1 MRRASPVEIRES
13 DGGPHLYGTLIQEG
27 RAARRRREVF
37 APGSVEWPADG
48 VGILTRH
55 HGNPKAR
62 ATPTREADGRITIK
76 TRATD
81 PIRAAV
87 EGGRRYMS
95 VEFVAMRE
103 GRTEGGIR
111 EITRALVPD
120 VALVMSPEYAQTAA
134 EVRQRGG
141 YRTRLKTNRRMDC
154 RCSGK
159 LPRGGRVGPR
169 RRPGAQR
176 PRPVQTVRRIQFE
189 PDAFDLMV
197 EDVLRKRRAVSA
209 IARAAGDVVATTG
222 TGTLRLSRVAAGGLG
237 IALDPL
243 DTEAGRQTREL
254 IDAGVDVFARPVL
267 DFEESVYVLD
277 GEAVIVTTAVFSY
290 VLVKPTDRTD
300 GLEALKRGR
309 EGRETGLSMQR
320 RALIAGAV

>member
-55 HGNPKAR
+55 HGAPEVR
-62 ATPTREADGRITIK
+62 AIPTREADGRITIK
-76 TRATD
+76 ARVTD
-81 PIRAAV
+81 AIRAAV
-87 EGGRRYMS
+87 AAGRRFMS

-141 YRTRLKTNRRMDC
+141 YRTRLKSKRRMDC

-159 LPRGGRVGPR
+159 VGRKG
-169 RRPGAQR
+169 RPGGQR
-176 PRPVQTVRRIQFE
+176 REVRRIEFE
-189 PDAFDLMV
+189 DDAFQDMI
-197 EDVLRKRRAVSA
+197 LRIEAGKRRVAA
-209 IARAAGDVVATTG
+209 ISRGAGDVVADTATG
-222 TGTLRLSRVAAGGLG
+222 SLRLRKVRGGLE
-237 IALDPL
+237 IEINPL
-243 DTEAGRQTREL
+243 DTAAGRATSEL
-254 IDAGVDVFARPVL
+254 IEAGVDVYARPVI
-267 DFEESVYVLD
+267 DFD
-277 GEAVIVTTAVFSY
+277 EAVYSIIGDAAIVTTAAASY

-309 EGRETGLSMQR
+309 EGREPGLSMQR

>member
-13 DGGPHLYGTLIQEG
+13 DGGPHLYGVLIQEG

-55 HGNPKAR
+55 RGEPEAR
-62 ATPTREADGRITIK
+62 AVPTREADGRITIK
-76 TRATD
+76 ARVTD
-81 PIRAAV
+81 AIRAAV
-87 EGGRRYMS
+87 EAGRRYMS
-95 VEFVAMRE
+95 VEFLSLRE

-120 VALVMSPEYAQTAA
+120 VALVTSPEYAQTAA

-141 YRTRLKTNRRMDC
+141 YRTRIKSNRRMDC

-159 LPRGGRVGPR
+159 VGRKAP
-169 RRPGAQR
+169 QR
-176 PRPVQTVRRIQFE
+176 PRPGRVRPRPTTTVRRILFE
-189 PDAFDLMV
+189 PDAFDLMLENV
-197 EDVLRKRRAVSA
+197 ARKRRAVAA
-209 IARAAGDVVATTG
+209 ISRGAGDVVATTG
-222 TGTLRLSRVAAGGLG
+222 TGSLGLSRAAGGGLV

-243 DTEAGRQTREL
+243 DTEAGRQAREL
-254 IDAGVDVFARPVL
+254 IEAGVDVYARPVIE
-267 DFEESVYVLD
+267 FEEAVYRLD
-277 GEAVIVTTAVFSY
+277 GDAAIVTVATFSY

-309 EGRETGLSMQR
+309 EGRDTGLSMAR